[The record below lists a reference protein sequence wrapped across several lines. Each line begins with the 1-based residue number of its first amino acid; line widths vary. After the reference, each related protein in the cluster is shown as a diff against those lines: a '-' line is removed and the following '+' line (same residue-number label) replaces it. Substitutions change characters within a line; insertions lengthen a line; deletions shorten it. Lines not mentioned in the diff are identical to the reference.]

1 MLFGYTDPGSCLET
15 FNPIPFIECGN
26 PNACDYFTP
35 GDFAMWLTTN
45 NVDQNPIG
53 GIKNIISNISRCSV
67 CSK

>member
-26 PNACDYFTP
+26 PNACDYFTG
-35 GDFAMWLTTN
+35 GDYAMWLTTFN
-45 NVDQNPIG
+45 SDQSTMNG
-53 GIKNIISNISRCSV
+53 ISNIAKYIGRCTV